1 MPRQMEGA
9 WTVRNKPDPVDV
21 HVGGRLRERRQLL
34 GLSQGEIGARLGLSF
49 QQIQKYERG
58 TSRIG
63 ASRLYRLSKIL
74 GVSVTFF
81 FEDMP
86 MEAVA
91 ASRHRAMAVADD
103 AIPTPREIR
112 MLVRAYS
119 RLPAA
124 SVRRYILGLIKAV
137 AWACSDG

>member
-1 MPRQMEGA
+1 M
-9 WTVRNKPDPVDV
+9 RNKPDPVDV
-21 HVGGRLRERRQLL
+21 HVGERLRQRRTRLE
-34 GLSQGEIGARLGLSF
+34 LSQGEIGAKLGLSW

-63 ASRLYRLSKIL
+63 ASRLHRLSKIL

-86 MEAVA
+86 MGVAA
-91 ASRHRAMAVADD
+91 ASRHMATALADD
-103 AIPTPREIR
+103 AIPTPREVR

-124 SVRRYILGLIKAV
+124 PVRRHIIDLIKAV
-137 AWACSDG
+137 AGACSDG